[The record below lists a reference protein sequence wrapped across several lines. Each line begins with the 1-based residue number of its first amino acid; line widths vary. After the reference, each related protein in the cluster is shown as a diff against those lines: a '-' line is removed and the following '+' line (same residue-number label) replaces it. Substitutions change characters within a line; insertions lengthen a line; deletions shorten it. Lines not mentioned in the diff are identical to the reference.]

1 MALLFPT
8 TLFKDIYKFINKN
21 EVIILCEEPFYFNFK
36 FHPYKLILHRASM
49 KQFHEYLK
57 SLGYSVVYIN
67 HDRFSIREIKKINIK
82 VMIDPIDKPMISRY
96 TKLFPNIV
104 IIDNLGFINS
114 RNNLTNYYN
123 EINEKGGRPFLN
135 KNFFEWNKKQ
145 FDILKNVDSYD
156 QENRNP
162 IPDGIKIPRLP
173 KLFRNNICNGCTKA
187 LNAARNYIDTDKKTN
202 LDNFVF
208 PINHKQAKKMLSDFI
223 KYRFKNFGKYQ
234 DAIIPEESYLFH
246 SVLSSS
252 LNIGLITA
260 NEVITAVEKAKGT
273 PIQSKEGFIRQI
285 LGWREYIRFCY
296 LFNYEEYNNNN
307 FQKLNY
313 FNNKGKLTKSW
324 YTGTTGIPIVD
335 ETIKKAFNHAY
346 LHHIERLMIMAN
358 IMNLAE
364 IAPAEIY
371 KWFME
376 FAIDSYEWVM
386 IPNVFGMG
394 TYADGGN
401 HSPISTK
408 PYISSSNYIVN
419 MSSGRV
425 KRDPIWDALY
435 YAFVIKHKKKVK
447 YNYSILRDSIA
458 RKSASERQKITLTAN
473 KFKEINT

>member
-21 EVIILCEEPFYFNFK
+21 EVIILCEEPFYFNFN

-67 HDRFSIREIKKINIK
+67 YERFSIREIKKINIK
-82 VMIDPIDKPMISRY
+82 TMIDPIDKPMISRY
-96 TKLFPNIV
+96 TKLFPNII

-114 RNNLTNYYN
+114 RNNLTQYYN
-123 EINEKGGRPFLN
+123 EINEKGGQPFLN

-145 FDILKNVDSYD
+145 FNILKNVNQSYD
-156 QENRNP
+156 KENRDP
-162 IPDGIKIPRLP
+162 ISDKIKIPRLP
-173 KLFRNNICNGCTKA
+173 KLFSNNICNSYVKT
-187 LNAARNYIDTDKKTN
+187 LNEARNYIDTDTKTN
-202 LDNFVF
+202 LNNFVF
-208 PINHKQAKKMLSDFI
+208 PINHKQANKMLSNFI

-260 NEVITAVEKAKGT
+260 EEVIIAVEKAKGI

-296 LFNYEEYNNNN
+296 LFNYNDD
-307 FQKLNY
+307 FKKLNY
-313 FNNKGKLTKSW
+313 FNNKRKLTKSW
-324 YTGTTGIPIVD
+324 YTGTTGISIVD
-335 ETIKKAFNHAY
+335 ETIKKAFKHAY
-346 LHHIERLMIMAN
+346 LHHIERLMIIAN
-358 IMNLAE
+358 VMNLAE
-364 IAPAEIY
+364 INPAEIY

-386 IPNVFGMG
+386 VPNIFGMG
-394 TYADGGN
+394 TYADGKITKDS
-401 HSPISTK
+401 HPISTK
-408 PYISSSNYIVN
+408 PYISSSNYVVN
-419 MSSGRV
+419 MSLNRV

-447 YNYSILRDSIA
+447 YHYSILRNSIA
-458 RKSASERQKITLTAN
+458 HKSINERQKITLIAN